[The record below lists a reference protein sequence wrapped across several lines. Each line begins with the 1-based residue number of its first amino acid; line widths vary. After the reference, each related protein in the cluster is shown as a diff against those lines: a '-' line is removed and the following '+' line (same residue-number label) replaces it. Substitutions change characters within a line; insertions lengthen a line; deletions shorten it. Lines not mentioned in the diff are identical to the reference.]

1 MPIPGTAGD
10 ERFCANLINGL
21 DSIAEAI
28 KAQTVAIREQ
38 SELLREIAGKLKD
51 RSPEPITPGG
61 PDAPIHRGPTS
72 KGHLP
77 PGISPLT
84 R

>member
-10 ERFCANLINGL
+10 ERFCAGL
-21 DSIAEAI
+21 LEGLENIAEVI

-38 SELLREIAGKLKD
+38 SELLREISLKLKD
-51 RSPEPITPGG
+51 RSPEPTV
-61 PDAPIHRGPTS
+61 PIPRGPTG
-72 KGHLP
+72 KHLP
-77 PGISPLT
+77 PGKSAP